1 MFFLPK
7 NRLIVSYCK
16 YSAREINEHKFAG
29 GGIQYSGTINI
40 MRIKT
45 GGLSDEKYADINVLP
60 FGYTDEID
68 YKKELDGESGALVG
82 LGHISK
88 KNGGITLVGVP
99 TDNHGLKRLSVI
111 MFENGKLI
119 SIFDLNDGTKYS
131 PSFGVGSFGLG
142 GVKCGVLVGG
152 DLFDCDNVKALS
164 VCGCALIIDLYPDLL
179 NENVINATNFYAYS
193 FGIDCI
199 CICRDK
205 VIASLAG
212 GKKIQP
218 SAITDGA
225 IFDMPCKRIYRDAKI
240 KKAGCR

>member
-1 MFFLPK
+1 
-7 NRLIVSYCK
+7 
-16 YSAREINEHKFAG
+16 
-29 GGIQYSGTINI
+29 

-45 GGLSDEKYADINVLP
+45 GGFSGDKKADINVLP
-60 FGYTDEID
+60 FGYTEEID

-88 KNGGITLVGVP
+88 KNGGITLIGAP

-119 SIFDLNDGTKYS
+119 SIFDLNDGAKYS
-131 PSFGVGSFGLG
+131 PAFGLGTFSVG
-142 GVKCGVLVGG
+142 GVKCGVLVGS

-179 NENVINATNFYAYS
+179 NENVTNATDFYSYS

-199 CICRDK
+199 SICTDK
-205 VIASLAG
+205 AIASLAG
-212 GKKIQP
+212 GNKIQP
-218 SAITDGA
+218 SVTTEDFV
-225 IFDMPCKRIYRDAKI
+225 FDMPCKRIYREARI
-240 KKAGCR
+240 KKAGSR